1 MKFSSYNLMRESES
15 HEKTNGTPGVKS
27 GKKIFARAKFTCR
40 KILHFVSELP
50 K

>member
-1 MKFSSYNLMRESES
+1 MRESES
-15 HEKTNGTPGVKS
+15 NENGTPGVKS

>member
-1 MKFSSYNLMRESES
+1 MKFSSYNLMR
-15 HEKTNGTPGVKS
+15 EKTNGTPGVKS